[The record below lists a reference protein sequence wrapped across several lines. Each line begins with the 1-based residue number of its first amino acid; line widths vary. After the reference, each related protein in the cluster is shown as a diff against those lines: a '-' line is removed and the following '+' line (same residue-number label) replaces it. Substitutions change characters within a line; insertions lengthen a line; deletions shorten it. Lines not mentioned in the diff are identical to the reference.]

1 MQELFRIENLC
12 MAFGE
17 KEVLKDIN
25 LEIRRGEIFALIGPS
40 GAGKTTLLRI
50 LNFFEKPTGGSLV
63 FEGMR
68 LNGAH
73 ETPYL
78 NTGTTRKKMSL
89 LFQAPAVFNTSVFD
103 NVAYGLKVRGIDKRI
118 IEKKVTSALNIV
130 GLFGVEKQKARTL
143 SAGEAQRMAFARAIV
158 YDPELLLLDEPTANL
173 DPANVAKIEEIIRR
187 IRIERGT
194 TIVIATHNIP
204 QVRRIAD
211 RVGIL
216 LNGELIEVNSIEG
229 IFTAP
234 KDARSAA
241 FLKGEM
247 IY

>member
-17 KEVLKDIN
+17 KEVLRNIN
-25 LEIRRGEIFALIGPS
+25 LGIRRGEIFALIGPS

-50 LNFFEKPTGGSLV
+50 LNLFEKPTRGNLKFNGMAN
-63 FEGMR
+63 EGEINNMR
-68 LNGAH
+68 
-73 ETPYL
+73 
-78 NTGTTRKKMSL
+78 RRMSL
-89 LFQAPAVFNTSVFD
+89 LFQTPAIFKASVFD
-103 NVAYGLKVRGIDKRI
+103 NVAYGLRVRGIDKVT
-118 IEKKVTSALNIV
+118 IENKVKTALNIV
-130 GLFGVEKQKARTL
+130 GLEGKEAQKARTL

-158 YDPELLLLDEPTANL
+158 YDPELLLLDEPTASL
-173 DPANVAKIEEIIRR
+173 DPANVAKIEEVIKR
-187 IRIERGT
+187 IRSERGT

-216 LNGELIEVNSIEG
+216 LNGELIEVDSIEG
-229 IFTAP
+229 IFTTP
-234 KDARSAA
+234 RDARSAA
-241 FLKGEM
+241 FVKGEM

>member
-1 MQELFRIENLC
+1 MAEELIRIQNIC
-12 MAFGE
+12 KSFGS
-17 KEVLKDIN
+17 KEVLKNVNLVIN
-25 LEIRRGEIFALIGPS
+25 RGEIFALIGPS

-50 LNFFEKPTGGSLV
+50 LNLFENPKSGGIV
-63 FEGMR
+63 FEGIL

-73 ETPYL
+73 D
-78 NTGTTRKKMSL
+78 GKKVRKKMSL
-89 LFQAPAVFNTSVFD
+89 LFQTPSIFNTSVFD
-103 NVAYGLKVRGIDKRI
+103 NVAYGLKVRGIEKRI
-118 IEKKVTSALNIV
+118 IEKKVSSTLDIV
-130 GLFGVEKQKARTL
+130 GLSGMEKQRARTL
-143 SAGEAQRMAFARAIV
+143 SGGEAQRMAFARAIV
-158 YDPELLLLDEPTANL
+158 YDPEILLLDEPTANL
-173 DPANVAKIEEIIRR
+173 DPANVAKIEEIIKR
-187 IRIERGT
+187 IRNDNGT

-204 QVRRIAD
+204 QVKRIAD

-234 KDARSAA
+234 EDERSEA